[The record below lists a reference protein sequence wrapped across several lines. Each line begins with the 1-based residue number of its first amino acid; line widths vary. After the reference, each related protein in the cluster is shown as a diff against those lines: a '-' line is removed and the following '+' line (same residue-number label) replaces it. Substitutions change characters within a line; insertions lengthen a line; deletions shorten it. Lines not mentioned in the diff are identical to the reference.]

1 MNQKNIHSVLETQ
14 NLSIGYRD
22 KKQVYEIQKNLN
34 LKIHKGAL
42 LAVLGRNGIGKST
55 LLRTL
60 TKVQSPLNGSIAIDG
75 KELQNFDFKELSQK
89 VSVVLTERL
98 PDSQLTVF
106 ELVAL
111 GRQPYT
117 NWLGKLSEDDI
128 LKVQWALQQTE
139 CEEFSHKH
147 FYELSDGQLQRV
159 MIARALAQDTEII
172 ILDEP
177 TAHLDM
183 HHTIKIFQLLQ
194 KLVLE
199 TQKTIILS
207 THEVNLAIQLADQF
221 VLMTEQEVASGDKET
236 LIKTNTFHKLFPSE
250 ILNFNTNLEQ
260 FVIRKK
266 SPNKQ

>member
-1 MNQKNIHSVLETQ
+1 MKKIILETQ

-22 KKQVYEIQKNLN
+22 KKNVYEIQKEINLQ
-34 LKIHKGAL
+34 IQKGEL
-42 LAVLGRNGIGKST
+42 VAVLGRNGIGKST

-60 TKVQSPLNGSIAIDG
+60 IKVQNPLQGSIIIDQ
-75 KELQNFDFKELSQK
+75 KEIQEYAFNELATK
-89 VSVVLTERL
+89 ISVVLTERL
-98 PDSQLTVF
+98 PESQLTVF

-117 NWLGKLSEDDI
+117 NWVGKLSEDD
-128 LKVQWALQQTE
+128 LEKVYSSLDQTE
-139 CEEFSHKH
+139 TREFANKH

-183 HHTIKIFQLLQ
+183 HHTIKIFQLLE
-194 KLVLE
+194 KLVKE

-207 THEVNLAIQLADQF
+207 SHQVNMAIQSADQ
-221 VLMTEQEVASGDKET
+221 LILLSDKKVTCGTRED
-236 LIKTNTFHKLFPSE
+236 LVQQKAFDPLFPSE
-250 ILNFNTNLEQ
+250 ILNFDTTLEQ
-260 FVIRKK
+260 FVIQKK
-266 SPNKQ
+266 A